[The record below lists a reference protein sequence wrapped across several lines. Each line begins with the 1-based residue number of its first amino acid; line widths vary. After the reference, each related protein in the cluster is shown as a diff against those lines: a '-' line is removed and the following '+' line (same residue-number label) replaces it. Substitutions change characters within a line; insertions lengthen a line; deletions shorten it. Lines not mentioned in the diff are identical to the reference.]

1 MLFYVGWQSR
11 MGQGPEALEAAW
23 ALFSRW
29 EAPEG
34 VEFKGMW
41 QRPDGGGFG
50 LCEVESAEALYE
62 ATAPWSESYLEYDLV
77 PIVEIEKAAEIAFT
91 AAAFRKG

>member
-1 MLFYVGWQSR
+1 MLFYVGWQVR
-11 MGQGPEALEAAW
+11 TGQGSEALEAAW
-23 ALFSRW
+23 TLFSRW

-50 LCEVESAEALYE
+50 LCEVVSAEALYE
-62 ATAPWSESYLEYDLV
+62 ATAPWSEAYLDYDIV
-77 PIVEIEKAAEIAFT
+77 PIVEIETAMGIAMK
-91 AAAFRKG
+91 AAAFRQG

>member
-1 MLFYVGWQSR
+1 MLFYVAWR
-11 MGQGPEALEAAW
+11 VRTGQGPEGLEAAW

-50 LCEVESAEALYE
+50 ICEVASAEALYE
-62 ATAPWSESYLEYDLV
+62 ATAPWSESYLDYDVV
-77 PIVEIEKAAEIAFT
+77 PIVEIQKAGEIAKK
-91 AAAFRKG
+91 AAAFRAG

>member
-1 MLFYVGWQSR
+1 MLFYVGWKIR
-11 MGQGPEALEAAW
+11 GGLGPEALEAAW
-23 ALFSRW
+23 NLFSRW

-50 LCEVESAEALYE
+50 LCEVASAEALYE
-62 ATAPWSESYLEYDLV
+62 ATAPWSESYLDYDVV
-77 PIVEIEKAAEIAFT
+77 PVVEIMKAGEIANK
-91 AAAFRKG
+91 AAAFRRG

>member
-1 MLFYVGWQSR
+1 MLFYIRWKGRV
-11 MGQGPEALEAAW
+11 GQGPEALDAAW

-34 VEFKGMW
+34 LEFKGMW

-50 LCEVESAEALYE
+50 ICEVASAEVLYE
-62 ATAPWSESYLEYDLV
+62 ATAPWSEAYLDYEVV
-77 PIVEIEKAAEIAFT
+77 PIVEIEKAHEIAVK
-91 AAAFRKG
+91 ASAFRHG